1 MSLFIKTLLHLLR
14 THLLALALLTAF
26 RLVMLTAIAPDL
38 TPDASGRYDLY
49 AMALLRGLWFDNVV
63 CCAVMLPAVLVVG
76 VSAVGGWWH
85 RRTLRGLH
93 LWLGITYALIFAA
106 SAANIPYFLYFTKI
120 LNASIWNWAEYG
132 TTTLGMLFGE
142 ASYYIYMGLFALA
155 TALMAWWLHRSYVRH
170 HAAWV
175 RQRGLSVQ
183 QRLAMAGVSLA
194 LGSLCL
200 FGVRGRMGYN
210 PIKVS
215 AAYFCQSTLLNNL
228 GVNPMFCLLSST
240 FDDLRPENRT
250 LHLLPSQQAVRG
262 AQQLLGRQ
270 GMPGLSPLA
279 REVKPEGQPTGQN
292 VVMILME
299 SMSAKLMARF
309 GHTGHLTP
317 FLDSLYTQSLA
328 FSNCYSSGNHTN
340 HGLYASL
347 YAFPSIMFRNAMK
360 GSNIPRYDGLPTAL
374 QQAGY
379 RTLFF
384 MTHESQ
390 YDNMNAF
397 FRTNGYDEVY
407 AQEDYPRSARVNNFG
422 VSDGFLFSYAL
433 PVLRRKAASGKPFFA
448 TLLTISN
455 HPPYVVPEA
464 FARRAATPEEQI
476 VAYADHCLRQFI
488 TAALRE
494 PWGRNTLFV
503 LVGDHGKLVGKPEG
517 ELPESYNHV
526 PLLFFGRGITP
537 QERTDFVGQ
546 IDIAPTVLGLLR
558 LPYVQH
564 DFGIDALREQRPAI
578 FYSADKTIA
587 ARNDSALFVY
597 SVEHNR
603 TWCYDLHHNQC
614 TPARNPRDAA
624 FTRLRHYVFTMLQ
637 AAESLVQQGYTT
649 RSTHAP
655 SSRST
660 EPHS

>member
-270 GMPGLSPLA
+270 GIPGLSPLA

-309 GHTGHLTP
+309 GHTGHLT
-317 FLDSLYTQSLA
+317 
-328 FSNCYSSGNHTN
+328 
-340 HGLYASL
+340 
-347 YAFPSIMFRNAMK
+347 
-360 GSNIPRYDGLPTAL
+360 
-374 QQAGY
+374 
-379 RTLFF
+379 
-384 MTHESQ
+384 
-390 YDNMNAF
+390 
-397 FRTNGYDEVY
+397 
-407 AQEDYPRSARVNNFG
+407 
-422 VSDGFLFSYAL
+422 
-433 PVLRRKAASGKPFFA
+433 
-448 TLLTISN
+448 
-455 HPPYVVPEA
+455 
-464 FARRAATPEEQI
+464 
-476 VAYADHCLRQFI
+476 
-488 TAALRE
+488 
-494 PWGRNTLFV
+494 
-503 LVGDHGKLVGKPEG
+503 
-517 ELPESYNHV
+517 
-526 PLLFFGRGITP
+526 
-537 QERTDFVGQ
+537 
-546 IDIAPTVLGLLR
+546 
-558 LPYVQH
+558 
-564 DFGIDALREQRPAI
+564 
-578 FYSADKTIA
+578 
-587 ARNDSALFVY
+587 
-597 SVEHNR
+597 
-603 TWCYDLHHNQC
+603 
-614 TPARNPRDAA
+614 
-624 FTRLRHYVFTMLQ
+624 
-637 AAESLVQQGYTT
+637 
-649 RSTHAP
+649 
-655 SSRST
+655 
-660 EPHS
+660 